1 MLIAADFS
9 NRLGLLERKQFNRI
23 QLLIDHIGLPT
34 KIHKNIKLNQ
44 MLDNMKVDKKSRNG
58 VLHFVLLR
66 NIGEAFLTSDYSEKE
81 LKESIKEYFC

>member
-1 MLIAADFS
+1 
-9 NRLGLLERKQFNRI
+9 
-23 QLLIDHIGLPT
+23 
-34 KIHKNIKLNQ
+34 